1 MRIPCHAP
9 TTRQLTYHAA
19 GHGRGIHTVAVRQR
33 ARVACRHVHS
43 AIFVNSFTKRLFLLF
58 RHEIV
63 PIKQKKTRIEH
74 VSFLS
79 FSRFPLF
86 STTQNDHTTPFL
98 SPSLP
103 LFFLPVPCSFR
114 WAVQLRS
121 ASSSFCY
128 VLHPSISSTVPTT
141 SIEATTEQRP
151 NNQPRTRSVSDN
163 NKKGEEEKL

>member
-1 MRIPCHAP
+1 MAASHFPDPPCHAPTMRIPCHAP

-86 STTQNDHTTPFL
+86 STTQNDHTTPF
-98 SPSLP
+98 SLP
-103 LFFLPVPCSFR
+103 LFLFSFFLSCVLSIERFN
-114 WAVQLRS
+114 S
-121 ASSSFCY
+121 
-128 VLHPSISSTVPTT
+128 VLHLLL
-141 SIEATTEQRP
+141 
-151 NNQPRTRSVSDN
+151 SV
-163 NKKGEEEKL
+163 LFCIHPFPPQCRRLP